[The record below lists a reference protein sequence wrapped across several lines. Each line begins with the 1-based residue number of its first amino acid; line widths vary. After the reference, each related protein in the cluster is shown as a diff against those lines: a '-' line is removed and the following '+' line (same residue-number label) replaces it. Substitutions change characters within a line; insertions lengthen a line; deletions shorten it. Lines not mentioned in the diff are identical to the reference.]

1 MDPAVAERSRS
12 TNSRTAQNLETDMP
26 DSTCETLTLADGR
39 VLTYDTY
46 GDPDGL
52 PVIFNEDC
60 RTRP

>member
-1 MDPAVAERSRS
+1 
-12 TNSRTAQNLETDMP
+12 MP